1 MHWGV
6 EMEMTGK
13 NLLRAVSALS
23 KILGYQLTSDGRLI
37 NLSNGNVYDDIPEGE
52 QLKAA
57 IANGDVKKIRQILG
71 VSSQPQ

>member
-6 EMEMTGK
+6 EMEMTEK

-52 QLKAA
+52 KLKAA

>member
-6 EMEMTGK
+6 EMEMTEK
-13 NLLRAVSALS
+13 NLSRAVAALS

-37 NLSNGNVYDDIPEGE
+37 NPSNGNVYDDIPEGE

-57 IANGDVKKIRQILG
+57 MAAGDVKKVRQILG

>member
-1 MHWGV
+1 
-6 EMEMTGK
+6 MEMTEK

-52 QLKAA
+52 KLKAA